1 MRKLLP
7 TIQYVSLLIA
17 CLCGL
22 IFTVLRDTSF
32 GVEYSLIFLKI
43 CIGWFAVF
51 IVLLCVEG
59 CNRRDFENFENSLV

>member
-7 TIQYVSLLIA
+7 AIQYLSLLIA

-22 IFTVLRDTSF
+22 IFTVLRETLF

-43 CIGWFAVF
+43 CIGWFMVF
-51 IVLLCVEG
+51 IVLLCTER
-59 CNRRDFENFENSLV
+59 CNRDFENSENSLV